1 MPEDISV
8 AMIRPSL
15 EFVPSYPFPEGYRCR
30 FFRPGET
37 LTWAQIECAAGE
49 FASVA
54 AAASHFEREFGPFAE
69 ELTQRCLF
77 LEEPGGRAVGTASA
91 WYNAT
96 FLGEAY
102 GRLHW
107 VAIHPEFQG
116 RHLGKPLVSAALVV
130 LAERHTRAYLTSQT
144 SSARAIGIY
153 LDLGFEPLLNT
164 PRWEEA
170 WRMLAVS
177 TQHPSLRR
185 FLDQTY

>member
-1 MPEDISV
+1 MREDIRV

-15 EFVPSYPFPEGYRCR
+15 HSVPSYPLPKGYRCR
-30 FFRPGET
+30 FFKPGET

-69 ELTQRCLF
+69 ELTHRCLF
-77 LEEPGGRAVGTASA
+77 LEEPGGRAVGTATA
-91 WYNAT
+91 WYNPT

-107 VAIHPEFQG
+107 VAIHPDFQG
-116 RHLGKPLVSAALVV
+116 RHLGKPLVSAALAV
-130 LAERHTRAYLTSQT
+130 LAERHPRAYLTSQT
-144 SSARAIGIY
+144 SSVRAIGIY
-153 LDLGFEPLLNT
+153 LDLGFEPLLKT

-170 WRMLAVS
+170 WGMLAAS
-177 TQHPSLRR
+177 TQHPALLR
-185 FLDQTY
+185 FLAQA